1 MKTTIGSF
9 LIFVVVSTNKEPYIF
24 IWSVPMLFACWLFL
38 LLLQVIEAFT
48 AVVISAY
55 FVSVV
60 HVTSTLLLLLLQT
73 KALIHT
79 TQVKTFALPD
89 IAALW
94 SIWVSSSFSLKT
106 HPCAPIL
113 HPFPPSPLTADV
125 SAALRGFLCGG
136 SVYILHRS
144 FLIHPEQQ
152 NHRRCGETGRF
163 RTQWS
168 LLLCVFT
175 C

>member
-1 MKTTIGSF
+1 
-9 LIFVVVSTNKEPYIF
+9 
-24 IWSVPMLFACWLFL
+24 MLFACWPFL

-89 IAALW
+89 
-94 SIWVSSSFSLKT
+94 T

-113 HPFPPSPLTADV
+113 HPFPPSPLTADA

-136 SVYILHRS
+136 LAYILHRS
-144 FLIHPEQQ
+144 FLIHTEQQ